1 MFAEQVGCGAMK
13 LTEYCPVNATL
24 VVYYQGQHKCILKDN
39 ETREQK
45 AQQEHLVESALQSN
59 FKAKPHDIML
69 SQVTYFLSQGMEEE
83 AEEAALLLSKTKTI
97 SNIRASHLK
106 KLFLTERHS
115 FPAVAS
121 AKQKLDPVDPFL
133 IYKFNGENST
143 GVPKYVYKSSWDMA
157 MLALQMNTLD
167 DENTSPLKEEF
178 LYFDCMHNCC
188 KDFKTFTLWT
198 YCPVIRK
205 VMRIATMEAEKEDA
219 ENITLFL
226 SLFLETLQ
234 KVSKNPNLKYQP
246 RGFLVDSAGA
256 NFHGIHAVFGR

>member
-1 MFAEQVGCGAMK
+1 MK
-13 LTEYCPVNATL
+13 LIEYCPVNATF
-24 VVYYQGQHKCILKDN
+24 VVYYKGQHKSIMKDN

-45 AQQEHLVESALQSN
+45 AWQEHLVESALQSN
-59 FKAKPHDIML
+59 FKAKPCDIML
-69 SQVTYFLSQGMEEE
+69 SQVTYFLSQGMKEE

-121 AKQKLDPVDPFL
+121 AKQKLDLVNPFL
-133 IYKFNGENST
+133 IYKCNGENST
-143 GVPKYVYKSSWDMA
+143 EVPKYVYKSSQDMA
-157 MLALQMNTLD
+157 MVALQMNTLD

-198 YCPVIRK
+198 YCPV
-205 VMRIATMEAEKEDA
+205 T
-219 ENITLFL
+219 
-226 SLFLETLQ
+226 
-234 KVSKNPNLKYQP
+234 
-246 RGFLVDSAGA
+246 
-256 NFHGIHAVFGR
+256 